1 MRGLAILA
9 SVHGRRRLVALVVA
23 LSVCTFTRMWLLLA
37 WSGLPHGL
45 DQVTLLFVSAGAL
58 SLLPLGPAA
67 GPAATLVATG
77 GSHLGAATAVG
88 LGITGSSVAGVALYG
103 LVALVANLGRR
114 RGRSQ
119 PDHVEFSVP

>member
-1 MRGLAILA
+1 
-9 SVHGRRRLVALVVA
+9 VDGRRRLVALVVA
-23 LSVCTFTRMWLLLA
+23 LSACTFARMWLLLT

-67 GPAATLVATG
+67 GPAATLLATG
-77 GSHLGAATAVG
+77 GAHVGAAAAVG
-88 LGITGSSVAGVALYG
+88 LGITGSSFAGVALYG
-103 LVALVANLGRR
+103 LIALVASLGRPR
-114 RGRSQ
+114 RRSQ